1 MNTITTNPSDTSI
14 ITADDLR
21 KLVKVSAI
29 RTFDV
34 VQATEP
40 DDATSISALIE
51 RAKKLHAMS
60 VTMQELFKACEDIAL
75 DEDTAR
81 SIIHDLLMDK
91 VGLALALCNL
101 VKQIGQEP
109 ESELSP
115 EEIAEIN
122 AQEATPIDISKLV
135 VI

>member
-1 MNTITTNPSDTSI
+1 MTNTINTNSI
-14 ITADDLR
+14 LTADDLR

-29 RTFDV
+29 HTFDV

-115 EEIAEIN
+115 EEIAESN
-122 AQEATPIDISKLV
+122 SQEATPIDISKLV